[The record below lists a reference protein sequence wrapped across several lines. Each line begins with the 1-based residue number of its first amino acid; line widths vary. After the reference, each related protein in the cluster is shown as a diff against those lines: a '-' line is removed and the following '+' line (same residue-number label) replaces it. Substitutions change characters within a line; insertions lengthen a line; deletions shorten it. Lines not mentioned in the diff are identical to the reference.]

1 MGTLYYGASTS
12 SVEFD
17 DRLLAHLQLAIVAK
31 LRRGET
37 FVFSWDVERERGSG
51 SNAIW
56 ISPTI
61 PLRFTY
67 QAGGRGPTN
76 RLWVEALVKSANSV
90 AGLRIVDEP
99 QQSVQSDSAGRQ
111 VKETDLS

>member
-12 SVEFD
+12 TDEFD
-17 DRLLAHLQLAIVAK
+17 DRVLAHLQLAIVAK
-31 LRRGET
+31 LRRGEP
-37 FVFSWDVERERGSG
+37 FVFSWDVEREKGSG

-67 QAGGRGPTN
+67 QAGRRGPIN
-76 RLWVEALVKSANSV
+76 RSWVEALLKAANSV

-99 QQSVQSDSAGRQ
+99 VESVQSASRDD
-111 VKETDLS
+111 E